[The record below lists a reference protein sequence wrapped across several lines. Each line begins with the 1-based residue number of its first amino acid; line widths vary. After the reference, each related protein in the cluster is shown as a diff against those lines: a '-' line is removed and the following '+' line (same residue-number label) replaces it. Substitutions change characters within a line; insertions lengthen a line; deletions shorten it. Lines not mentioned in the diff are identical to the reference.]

1 MDASELETL
10 LEDRIEDAEASVSS
24 SRHPGEDDRHYVV
37 EVVSPVFEGRSL
49 VDRHQVVHDTLDD
62 VLLEEV
68 HAIEVETYTPAERAE
83 G

>member
-10 LEDRIEDAEASVSS
+10 LEDRIDDAGASVSS
-24 SRHPGEDDRHYVV
+24 SRHPGEDDRHYAV
-37 EVVSPVFEGRSL
+37 EVVSPVFEGQSL

-62 VLLEEV
+62 VLVDTV
-68 HAIEVETYTPAERAE
+68 HAIEVETYTPAERD